1 MIQDIKPHH
10 GIGPLLFGM
19 KRPDIEHHLGAPDA
33 VFKDEDHNP
42 VLVYNDQM
50 LQLTLYLEEDLR
62 LGYMICAHPDVAL
75 YGEKIIGKPAADVLG
90 SLPQKVFPA
99 WERDVQEC
107 LTRHFSEAQWLILQE
122 EFGRVVKVELGAEIN
137 SKDEMVW
144 KFK

>member
-1 MIQDIKPHH
+1 MTNEIKPHH

-19 KRPDIEHHLGAPDA
+19 KRPDIEKHLGAPDA
-33 VFKDEDHNP
+33 IFKDEDHNP
-42 VLVYNDQM
+42 VLVYNDKM

-62 LGYMICAHPDVAL
+62 LGYIICAHPETEL
-75 YGEKIIGKPAADVLG
+75 QGEKIIGKPAAEVLET
-90 SLPQKVFPA
+90 LPKKMYGP

-122 EFGRVVKVELGAEIN
+122 EFSRVIKVELGAEIN
-137 SKDEMVW
+137 DKDEMVW